1 MVPRGADTVGTEQR
15 GQNLKRRRDNMNAFK
30 ATYTPRKW
38 DTELGDYAPN
48 EKAAEEVTV
57 IDIHCSDAELSPTII
72 FIHSD
77 GRLASDILSC
87 FTKCRII

>member
-1 MVPRGADTVGTEQR
+1 
-15 GQNLKRRRDNMNAFK
+15 MNAFK

-38 DTELGDYAPN
+38 DTELGDYALD

-57 IDIHCSDAELSPTII
+57 IDIYCSNAELFPLTI

>member
-1 MVPRGADTVGTEQR
+1 
-15 GQNLKRRRDNMNAFK
+15 MNAFK
-30 ATYTPRKW
+30 ATYTPKKW
-38 DTELGDYAPN
+38 DKKLEKDMPN
-48 EKAAEEVTV
+48 EEAAEEVTV
-57 IDIHCSDAELSPTII
+57 IDIYCSNAELSPLTI